1 MASQT
6 LSPTSQAAEPD
17 SRSQAAEPEGRA
29 ERLLAEAQRCKDPKR
44 REELQ
49 QQVVLENL
57 DLADATARRYRGR
70 GLDLDDLVQVAR
82 LALVKA
88 VRGYRCGRG
97 HSFAGYAIPTV
108 SGELK
113 RHFRDC
119 GWDVRPPRRLQEARS
134 RMLREEEQLW
144 HQLSRQP
151 SLAELA
157 GSLGLTAE
165 EVRSAKV
172 CAAAYNSVPLD
183 LPGTDGHV
191 SEPAEPADAFA
202 KFEEHEVLAQA
213 LRALPERDQRI
224 VHLRFVEEL
233 TQSQIGEVLG
243 VSQMQVSRLLSRILT
258 QLQHDLRELL
268 AA

>member
-1 MASQT
+1 MAPQSAT
-6 LSPTSQAAEPD
+6 PLPAHSPDPVG
-17 SRSQAAEPEGRA
+17 PEDGRC
-29 ERLLAEAQRCKDPKR
+29 ERLLAQAQECSDPR
-44 REELQ
+44 LREELH
-49 QQVVLENL
+49 QQVVMENL
-57 DLADATARRYRGR
+57 HLADATARRYRGR

-134 RMLREEEQLW
+134 RVLREEEQLW
-144 HQLSRQP
+144 HALRRQP
-151 SLAELA
+151 SVVEMAD
-157 GSLGLTAE
+157 SIGLSVE
-165 EVRSAKV
+165 EVRAAKV

-183 LPGTDGHV
+183 APGADGR
-191 SEPAEPADAFA
+191 ANEPADPGDVYAR
-202 KFEEHEVLAQA
+202 FEEQEVLAQA
-213 LRALPERDQRI
+213 IRSLPQRDQLI
-224 VHLRFVEEL
+224 VRLRFVDEL
-233 TQSQIGEVLG
+233 TQSQIGEELG
-243 VSQMQVSRLLSRILT
+243 VSQMQVSRLLSRILR
-258 QLQHDLRELL
+258 QLKRELAGVI

>member
-1 MASQT
+1 MAPQSVVPR
-6 LSPTSQAAEPD
+6 SPSPYQSVD
-17 SRSQAAEPEGRA
+17 SGDGRC
-29 ERLLAEAQRCKDPKR
+29 ERLLAEAQNCTDPR
-44 REELQ
+44 RSEELR
-49 QQVVLENL
+49 QQVVMENL

-97 HSFAGYAIPTV
+97 HSFAGYAIPTI

-134 RMLREEEQLW
+134 RVLREEEQLW
-144 HQLSRQP
+144 HDLRRQP
-151 SLAELA
+151 SVAEVA
-157 GSLGLTAE
+157 GAIGLSVP
-165 EVRSAKV
+165 EVRAAKV

-183 LPGTDGHV
+183 APGADGR
-191 SEPAEPADAFA
+191 ANEPADPGDVYAR
-202 KFEEHEVLAQA
+202 FEEQEVLAQA
-213 LRALPERDQRI
+213 IRSLPQRDQLI
-224 VHLRFVEEL
+224 VRLRFVEEL
-233 TQSQIGEVLG
+233 TQSQIGEQLG
-243 VSQMQVSRLLSRILT
+243 VSQMQVSRLLSRILR
-258 QLQHDLRELL
+258 QLKRDLAGVI

>member
-1 MASQT
+1 MAPPT
-6 LSPTSQAAEPD
+6 CSPNSPPTESD
-17 SRSQAAEPEGRA
+17 GRC
-29 ERLLAEAQRCKDPKR
+29 ERLLAQAQRCKDPQQ
-44 REELQ
+44 REALQ

-144 HQLSRQP
+144 HEFSRQP
-151 SLAELA
+151 SVDELA
-157 GSLGLTAE
+157 GSLGLTTD

-183 LPGTDGHV
+183 TPGADGRV
-191 SEPAEPADAFA
+191 NEPPEPADAFA

-213 LRALPERDQRI
+213 LRALPQRDQLI
-224 VHLRFVEEL
+224 VRLRFVEEL

-243 VSQMQVSRLLSRILT
+243 VSQMQVSRLLARILA
-258 QLQHDLRELL
+258 QLNEELRDII

>member
-6 LSPTSQAAEPD
+6 LSPLRPRTSHTAAEED
-17 SRSQAAEPEGRA
+17 GHC
-29 ERLLAEAQRCKDPKR
+29 ERLLAEAQACTDPRR
-44 REELQ
+44 REELR

-134 RMLREEEQLW
+134 RVLREEEQLW
-144 HQLSRQP
+144 HDLRRQP
-151 SLAELA
+151 SLTELA
-157 GSLGLTAE
+157 DAIGVSPH
-165 EVRSAKV
+165 EVRAAKV
-172 CAAAYNSVPLD
+172 CAAAYNSVPID
-183 LPGTDGHV
+183 APGADGRV
-191 SEPAEPADAFA
+191 NEPAEPADVFA
-202 KFEEHEVLAQA
+202 RFEEHEVLAQA
-213 LRALPERDQRI
+213 IRTLPRRDQLI
-224 VHLRFVEEL
+224 VRLRFVEEL

-243 VSQMQVSRLLSRILT
+243 VSQMQVSRLLSRILA
-258 QLQHDLRELL
+258 QLNHDLRDII

>member
-1 MASQT
+1 MATQSAT
-6 LSPTSQAAEPD
+6 PLPADSPDPVSSED
-17 SRSQAAEPEGRA
+17 GRC
-29 ERLLAEAQRCKDPKR
+29 ERLLAQAQECSDPR
-44 REELQ
+44 LREQLH
-49 QQVVLENL
+49 QQVVMENL
-57 DLADATARRYRGR
+57 HLADSTARRYRGR

-134 RMLREEEQLW
+134 RVLREEEQLW
-144 HQLSRQP
+144 HDLRRQP
-151 SLAELA
+151 SIAEVA
-157 GSLGLTAE
+157 DAIGLSVA
-165 EVRSAKV
+165 EVRAAKV

-183 LPGTDGHV
+183 APAADGRA
-191 SEPAEPADAFA
+191 SEPADPGDVFA
-202 KFEEHEVLAQA
+202 RFEEHEVLAQA
-213 LRALPERDQRI
+213 IRSLPRRDQLI
-224 VHLRFVEEL
+224 VQLRFVEEL
-233 TQSQIGEVLG
+233 TQSQIGEQLG
-243 VSQMQVSRLLSRILT
+243 VSQMQVSRLLSRILRK
-258 QLQHDLRELL
+258 LNDDLRDVIS